1 VFVAQVSNVEVYYK
15 AISFYLAAHPSLL
28 VDMLKVRQ
36 LCPDTCTF
44 RMTCTILQDLVN
56 RAYWYTYARF
66 FAFQVRPHAR
76 LTGMFQTDLWPAQVL
91 ESRVDH
97 TRVVHLLRKADN
109 LPLVKDYLLSVQKS
123 NLAAVNEA
131 VNELLVEEDNFE
143 VCALSYLATQLCWGA
158 EHESGTPSQ
167 QRSAAGCLHTRFT

>member
-1 VFVAQVSNVEVYYK
+1 
-15 AISFYLAAHPSLL
+15 
-28 VDMLKVRQ
+28 MRVRS
-36 LCPDTCTF
+36 T
-44 RMTCTILQDLVN
+44 
-56 RAYWYTYARF
+56 ARGPP
-66 FAFQVRPHAR
+66 AE
-76 LTGMFQTDLWPAQVL
+76 WPAQVL

-143 VCALSYLATQLCWGA
+143 VLPPLHLHLHLHDLVGVPI
-158 EHESGTPSQ
+158 TPAS
-167 QRSAAGCLHTRFT
+167 SA

>member
-1 VFVAQVSNVEVYYK
+1 M
-15 AISFYLAAHPSLL
+15 YLNCACGSAA
-28 VDMLKVRQ
+28 V
-36 LCPDTCTF
+36 
-44 RMTCTILQDLVN
+44 
-56 RAYWYTYARF
+56 
-66 FAFQVRPHAR
+66 
-76 LTGMFQTDLWPAQVL
+76 WPAQVL

-143 VCALSYLATQLCWGA
+143 VPPFPAAAAALHLHDLAGVPITPATNNTPARSSDDTMQTP
-158 EHESGTPSQ
+158 EHIHNAAD
-167 QRSAAGCLHTRFT
+167 SAAVVTNRRCGRA

>member
-1 VFVAQVSNVEVYYK
+1 MHKSSTAEVLPPTGPTDQ
-15 AISFYLAAHPSLL
+15 AL
-28 VDMLKVRQ
+28 VKCACSSPAV
-36 LCPDTCTF
+36 
-44 RMTCTILQDLVN
+44 
-56 RAYWYTYARF
+56 
-66 FAFQVRPHAR
+66 
-76 LTGMFQTDLWPAQVL
+76 WPAQVL

-143 VCALSYLATQLCWGA
+143 VLPCPPAAPARPRWSAHHA
-158 EHESGTPSQ
+158 SQ
-167 QRSAAGCLHTRFT
+167 QHWSPLQQ